1 MIKFKA
7 CPKCHG
13 DLCLG
18 KDMFGKYLS
27 CFQCGYLR
35 DLAQVPAVEVPV
47 AEATPA
53 TPTRTAA

>member
-13 DLCLG
+13 DLSVG
-18 KDMFGKYLS
+18 KDMFGRYLS

-35 DLAQVPAVEVPV
+35 DMPQATTDEATA
-47 AEATPA
+47 AEATPVA
-53 TPTRTAA
+53 PVRTAA